1 MNKTQVN
8 SNRILF
14 DVNTLVD
21 PAPGTIRFML
31 YSRKFSKAYFEPIM
45 ISVSDEV
52 LKQLIVTNL
61 HTNPLAILFKEKYY
75 DSIDNIYKEIR
86 EQYYKEILQFSMPT
100 GIMDLCNLYIKSR
113 EETGIYS
120 NVNCDNELEKN
131 LIDKLDCPVLVQ
143 EYSMKNYDNLFIANV
158 EDAEKYTDIKNAL
171 QKNITIVDKGR
182 NLFKDHRGNIVL
194 KFDEAGY
201 FPCITKTIDYYTGI
215 HLDRE
220 ELFNEQD
227 HLLKYRR

>member
-1 MNKTQVN
+1 MTINDLPDFAKKYKTKGYDVRYVN
-8 SNRILF
+8 
-14 DVNTLVD
+14 
-21 PAPGTIRFML
+21 GT
-31 YSRKFSKAYFEPIM
+31 Y
-45 ISVSDEV
+45 V
-52 LKQLIVTNL
+52 
-61 HTNPLAILFKEKYY
+61 LFKVSSKRVPDKKY
-75 DSIDNIYKEIR
+75 
-86 EQYYKEILQFSMPT
+86 
-100 GIMDLCNLYIKSR
+100 
-113 EETGIYS
+113 
-120 NVNCDNELEKN
+120 
-131 LIDKLDCPVLVQ
+131 PVLVQ

>member
-1 MNKTQVN
+1 
-8 SNRILF
+8 
-14 DVNTLVD
+14 
-21 PAPGTIRFML
+21 
-31 YSRKFSKAYFEPIM
+31 
-45 ISVSDEV
+45 
-52 LKQLIVTNL
+52 
-61 HTNPLAILFKEKYY
+61 
-75 DSIDNIYKEIR
+75 
-86 EQYYKEILQFSMPT
+86 MPT

>member
-14 DVNTLVD
+14 DFNTLVD
-21 PAPGTIRFML
+21 TEFGTIKFMIC
-31 YSRKFSKAYFEPIM
+31 SRKFSKAYFEPIM

-75 DSIDNIYKEIR
+75 SSIDNIYKEVR
-86 EQYYKEILQFSMPT
+86 EQYYKEILQFSIPT